1 MSRDIKAILHI
12 KKYNELFN
20 IFMVAIIVAAMLL
33 MIVFFSADTS
43 FETDSLSM
51 MLAGGIIGGY
61 VGTSMFFKIFF
72 IADEVPRGLTFGMTR
87 RKLFIGCRIVDLLE
101 IIFFTL
107 VAFAF
112 LKAIGVSMILKVAV
126 TLYGIYM
133 WVEGIAGNSVVR
145 YGKIAYWVYYFV
157 FLFACIALPRLGY
170 FIPSFGTPLAVLWD
184 FFINPFFNQGI
195 VWTAILVFV
204 LLGLIV
210 NWLTFRKIPVNYS
223 A

>member
-1 MSRDIKAILHI
+1 
-12 KKYNELFN
+12 
-20 IFMVAIIVAAMLL
+20 
-33 MIVFFSADTS
+33 
-43 FETDSLSM
+43 
-51 MLAGGIIGGY
+51 
-61 VGTSMFFKIFF
+61 
-72 IADEVPRGLTFGMTR
+72 
-87 RKLFIGCRIVDLLE
+87 
-101 IIFFTL
+101 
-107 VAFAF
+107 
-112 LKAIGVSMILKVAV
+112 
-126 TLYGIYM
+126 M

-195 VWTAILVFV
+195 VWTAILVFDM
-204 LLGLIV
+204 LGLIV

>member
-20 IFMVAIIVAAMLL
+20 LFMIAIIIAAMLIMCL
-33 MIVFFSADTS
+33 VFSTNTS
-43 FETDSLSM
+43 FDTEGLSM
-51 MLAGGIIGGY
+51 ILAGGIIGGY

-87 RKLFIGCRIVDLLE
+87 KKLFVGCRIVDMLE
-101 IIFFTL
+101 ILFFTL

-112 LKAIGVSMILKVAV
+112 IKVIGVSMILKVAV
-126 TLYGIYM
+126 ALYGVYM
-133 WVEGIAGNSVVR
+133 WVEGLAGNSVVR

-157 FLFACIALPRLGY
+157 FLFAVIALPRLGY
-170 FIPSFGTPLAVLWD
+170 FIPSFGTPLALAWD

-195 VWTAILVFV
+195 VWTSILVFD

-210 NWLTFRKIPVNYS
+210 NWLTFRKIPVNYAS
-223 A
+223 